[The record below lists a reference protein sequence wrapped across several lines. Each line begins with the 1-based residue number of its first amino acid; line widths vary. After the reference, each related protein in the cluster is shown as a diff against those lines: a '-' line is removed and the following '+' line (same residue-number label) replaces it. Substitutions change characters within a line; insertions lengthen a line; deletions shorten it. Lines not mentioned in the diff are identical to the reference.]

1 MMSLRAGVLAM
12 MIALSGCALSD
23 VFSMLKPSSGINT
36 DIEVVAGD
44 KAIHT
49 EVAGTKE
56 TTTNTADAITQT
68 YTTMNEQAPWW
79 VMILL
84 VLGWVMPAPS
94 QMWNGIKGL
103 IWRKK

>member
-1 MMSLRAGVLAM
+1 MSLRAGVLAM

-56 TTTNTADAITQT
+56 TTTNTAENITQAITT
-68 YTTMNEQAPWW
+68 VNEANPIIPW
-79 VMILL
+79 L
-84 VLGWVMPAPS
+84 VAMLFLMLPTPTR
-94 QMWNGIKGL
+94 MWLGIKGL